1 MAQRRGGRVQP
12 PDMGRKRHPD
22 AAPCGSATADDGT
35 GKDAFLRAVAGVKPL
50 PAAAPPPRPAPPPPI
65 PVQSHLD
72 DAAVLDELMHP
83 LGDDLLL
90 ENGEEWIY
98 LQDGLPRALLRD
110 LRRGRFRIQENLDL
124 HGCSVD
130 EARQAIGEFLLE
142 ARRWRW
148 RCVRIIHGKGLGSP
162 GRVPVLK
169 RMVGQWLI
177 RRKEVLAFAQARP
190 QEGGGG
196 AVIVL
201 LQWPGR
207 HFA

>member
-1 MAQRRGGRVQP
+1 MAQRRRGGAWP
-12 PDMGRKRHPD
+12 PDMGRRRHAD
-22 AAPCGSATADDGT
+22 AAPAGSAGADDDT

-83 LGDDLLL
+83 PGDDLLL

-98 LQDGLPRALLRD
+98 LQDGMPRALLRD
-110 LRRGRFRIQENLDL
+110 LRRGRFRIQEDLDL

-130 EARQAIGEFLLE
+130 EARQAISEFLLE

-162 GRVPVLK
+162 GGVPVLK
-169 RMVGQWLI
+169 RLVGQWLI
-177 RRKEVLAFAQARP
+177 RRREVLAFAQAPHR
-190 QEGGGG
+190 EGGAG
-196 AVIVL
+196 AVLVL
-201 LQWPGR
+201 LDGKGR
-207 HFA
+207 RR